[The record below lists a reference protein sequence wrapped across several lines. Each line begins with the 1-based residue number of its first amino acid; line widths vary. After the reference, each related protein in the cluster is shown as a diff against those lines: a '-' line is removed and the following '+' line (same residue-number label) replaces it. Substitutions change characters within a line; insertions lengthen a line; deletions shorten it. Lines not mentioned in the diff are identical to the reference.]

1 MAAKDHQQA
10 RCGTCATFSEEA
22 QRFRT
27 CSTGIKAMA
36 SASPFRMD
44 TVRTRPV
51 LVSMCVLLAEATAV
65 TISATACSPSWL
77 PLPELQLRLLLT
89 EILLLPL
96 LHRCPSLL

>member
-1 MAAKDHQQA
+1 MGGDRKTVAAKTTSRQGVDLA
-10 RCGTCATFSEEA
+10 RTFSEEA

-51 LVSMCVLLAEATAV
+51 LVSMCVLVAEVTTSARVPAV
-65 TISATACSPSWL
+65 QAGYPCLSYIFVSC
-77 PLPELQLRLLLT
+77 
-89 EILLLPL
+89 
-96 LHRCPSLL
+96 